1 MAKRIGRYVATPKLE
16 RDLVRTGQISLTD
29 GPYRATVITAGLG
42 YYEAF
47 TDSLPFVYGRPAG
60 TLQGALDNL
69 DAAVRAKRS
78 EHCVAEGTPPNNDE
92 PLPESE

>member
-1 MAKRIGRYVATPKLE
+1 MSRRDESYKATPKLE
-16 RDLVRTGQISLTD
+16 RELARTGQVSLTG

-42 YYEAF
+42 YYEAY

-69 DAAVRAKRS
+69 HAVVVNAGSYR
-78 EHCVAEGTPPNNDE
+78 D
-92 PLPESE
+92 

>member
-1 MAKRIGRYVATPKLE
+1 MSRRDESYKATPTLE
-16 RDLVRTGQISLTD
+16 RELARTGQVSLTG

-42 YYEAF
+42 YYEAY

-69 DAAVRAKRS
+69 HAVVVSAGSFR
-78 EHCVAEGTPPNNDE
+78 D
-92 PLPESE
+92 